1 MCGWQTVRQTPQTG
15 ETAQYAAARDA
26 AVAACLCAAS
36 APTGLVLS
44 DLRMAGDGWLVQKA
58 GAATIAS
65 TVTKVAG
72 VRNPVAIALMT
83 GTPSVDGKPA
93 AARTGR
99 GRSRLLGVT
108 SP

>member
-1 MCGWQTVRQTPQTG
+1 
-15 ETAQYAAARDA
+15 
-26 AVAACLCAAS
+26 
-36 APTGLVLS
+36 
-44 DLRMAGDGWLVQKA
+44 
-58 GAATIAS
+58 
-65 TVTKVAG
+65 VAG